1 MDGGETGLNM
11 MDITL
16 LAASSSGEAL
26 TDRLF
31 GLDMQLIADTCIT
44 ALNVFVLFVL
54 LSFLLFNPVRKL
66 MKQRQE
72 KIREEL
78 EAADEDK
85 KEAVRYKAEYEDKLR
100 NVDQAAD
107 QILREAG
114 SRAKEREAA
123 ILAQAK
129 EEAEEIRERTKRELV
144 LMEEAMKDKMHR
156 EMISVAAAMAGQVIA
171 SALKEEQD
179 RLIEETMKEMSEST
193 WKQ

>member
-54 LSFLLFNPVRKL
+54 LSFLLFNPVRRL

-100 NVDQAAD
+100 NADQAAD

-114 SRAKEREAA
+114 SRAKEREEA

-129 EEAEEIRERTKRELV
+129 EEAEEIRERTKQELV

>member
-54 LSFLLFNPVRKL
+54 LSFLLFNPVRRL

-78 EAADEDK
+78 EAVDEDK

-100 NVDQAAD
+100 NADQAAD

-114 SRAKEREAA
+114 SRAKEREEA

-129 EEAEEIRERTKRELV
+129 EEAEGIRERTKQELV

>member
-54 LSFLLFNPVRKL
+54 LSFLLFNPVRRL

-100 NVDQAAD
+100 NADQAAD

-114 SRAKEREAA
+114 SRAKEREEA

-129 EEAEEIRERTKRELV
+129 EEAEGIRERTKQELV

-193 WKQ
+193 WRQ

>member
-1 MDGGETGLNM
+1 MNGGETCLNM
-11 MDITL
+11 MDITF
-16 LAASSSGEAL
+16 LAGASSGETL

>member
-54 LSFLLFNPVRKL
+54 LSFLLFNPVRRL

-72 KIREEL
+72 KIR
-78 EAADEDK
+78 
-85 KEAVRYKAEYEDKLR
+85 
-100 NVDQAAD
+100 
-107 QILREAG
+107 
-114 SRAKEREAA
+114 
-123 ILAQAK
+123 
-129 EEAEEIRERTKRELV
+129 
-144 LMEEAMKDKMHR
+144 
-156 EMISVAAAMAGQVIA
+156 
-171 SALKEEQD
+171 
-179 RLIEETMKEMSEST
+179 
-193 WKQ
+193 

>member
-1 MDGGETGLNM
+1 MNGGETCLNM

-16 LAASSSGEAL
+16 LAGASFGETL

-129 EEAEEIRERTKRELV
+129 EEAEGIRERTKQELV

>member
-129 EEAEEIRERTKRELV
+129 EEAEGIRERTKQELV

>member
-54 LSFLLFNPVRKL
+54 LSFLLFNPVRRL

-100 NVDQAAD
+100 NADQAAD

-114 SRAKEREAA
+114 SRAKEREEA

-129 EEAEEIRERTKRELV
+129 EEAEGIRERTKQELV

-156 EMISVAAAMAGQVIA
+156 EMISVAAAMAGQVSA

>member
-54 LSFLLFNPVRKL
+54 LSFLLFNPVRRL

-100 NVDQAAD
+100 NADQAAD

-114 SRAKEREAA
+114 SRAKEREEA
-123 ILAQAK
+123 ILAQGK
-129 EEAEEIRERTKRELV
+129 EEAEGIRERTKQELV

>member
-1 MDGGETGLNM
+1 MDGGETVLNM

-54 LSFLLFNPVRKL
+54 LSFLLFNPVRRL

-100 NVDQAAD
+100 NADQAAD

-114 SRAKEREAA
+114 SRAKEREEA

-129 EEAEEIRERTKRELV
+129 EEAEGIRERTKQELV

>member
-54 LSFLLFNPVRKL
+54 LSFLLFNPVRRL

-100 NVDQAAD
+100 NADQAAD

-129 EEAEEIRERTKRELV
+129 EEAEGIRERTKQELV

>member
-1 MDGGETGLNM
+1 M
-11 MDITL
+11 
-16 LAASSSGEAL
+16 
-26 TDRLF
+26 
-31 GLDMQLIADTCIT
+31 
-44 ALNVFVLFVL
+44 
-54 LSFLLFNPVRKL
+54 
-66 MKQRQE
+66 
-72 KIREEL
+72 
-78 EAADEDK
+78 
-85 KEAVRYKAEYEDKLR
+85 
-100 NVDQAAD
+100 DQAAD

-129 EEAEEIRERTKRELV
+129 EEAEGIRERTKQELV

>member
-54 LSFLLFNPVRKL
+54 LSFLLFNPVRRL

-100 NVDQAAD
+100 NADQAAD

-114 SRAKEREAA
+114 SRAKEREEA

-129 EEAEEIRERTKRELV
+129 EEGEGIRERTKQELV

>member
-54 LSFLLFNPVRKL
+54 LSFLLFNPVRRL

-100 NVDQAAD
+100 NADQAAD

-114 SRAKEREAA
+114 SRAKEREEA

-129 EEAEEIRERTKRELV
+129 EEAEGIRERTKQELV

>member
-100 NVDQAAD
+100 NADQAAD

-114 SRAKEREAA
+114 SRAKEREEA

-129 EEAEEIRERTKRELV
+129 EEAEGIRERTKQELV